1 MQLSWGGRGRAG
13 SGELLEGLLR
23 AEAGSLA
30 WASVQTVTSVQAG
43 EQLVPGDCRGL
54 RLWGR
59 PPGES
64 WVLTGP
70 LSPGLD
76 CGLLLPLRPRPGSLH
91 TASCLAGAMGTGSS
105 TLLSL
110 C

>member
-64 WVLTGP
+64 WDPTHFRGGVVRALGVSRVTRM
-70 LSPGLD
+70 SFIH
-76 CGLLLPLRPRPGSLH
+76 SFVH
-91 TASCLAGAMGTGSS
+91 SFT
-105 TLLSL
+105 
-110 C
+110 